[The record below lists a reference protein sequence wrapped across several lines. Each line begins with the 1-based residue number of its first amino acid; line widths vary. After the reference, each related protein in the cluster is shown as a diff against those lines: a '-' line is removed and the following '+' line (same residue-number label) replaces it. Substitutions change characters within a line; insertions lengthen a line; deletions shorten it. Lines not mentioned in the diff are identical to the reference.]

1 MVDRPSFV
9 TARDSRQDDHLRS
22 GDYFAKRCKP
32 YAARETTAE
41 KRKTT
46 ATMMAKARDTQRPWS
61 NQETLTKKAFNV
73 SGAVDDPEN
82 LNTVGERAVEDEIAL
97 EAFTGQARTEEKRGF
112 RKPLWVPSSGI
123 CAKA

>member
-1 MVDRPSFV
+1 MDRPSFV

-46 ATMMAKARDTQRPWS
+46 ATMMPKARDTQRPWS
-61 NQETLTKKAFNV
+61 NQETLTEKAFNV

-97 EAFTGQARTEEKRGF
+97 EAFHRPDADGREARIPQASLGA
-112 RKPLWVPSSGI
+112 SSGI